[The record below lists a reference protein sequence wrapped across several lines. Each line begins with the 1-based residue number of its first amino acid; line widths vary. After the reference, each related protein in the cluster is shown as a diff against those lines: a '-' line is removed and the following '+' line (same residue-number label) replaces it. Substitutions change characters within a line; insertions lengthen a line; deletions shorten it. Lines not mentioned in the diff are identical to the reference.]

1 MTKAKYTLRGVNKG
15 AIMILP
21 NTQIILYKSTQP
33 AWIAELKTVKQ
44 ITVRYASTIKFYA
57 YTTQAE
63 AIAKAATSPV
73 KEGMK

>member
-1 MTKAKYTLRGVNKG
+1 
-15 AIMILP
+15 MILP
-21 NTQIILYKSTQP
+21 NSIITLYKPTQP

-44 ITVRYASTIKFYA
+44 VTAKYASTIKIYA

-73 KEGMK
+73 KAGE

>member
-1 MTKAKYTLRGVNKG
+1 
-15 AIMILP
+15 MILP
-21 NTQIILYKSTQP
+21 NTQITLYKPTQP

-44 ITVRYASTIKFYA
+44 VTAKYASTIKIYA

-73 KEGMK
+73 KAGE

>member
-1 MTKAKYTLRGVNKG
+1 
-15 AIMILP
+15 MILP
-21 NTQIILYKSTQP
+21 NTQITLYQLAQP

-44 ITVRYASTIKFYA
+44 VSARYASTVKFYA

-73 KEGMK
+73 KEGIK